1 MTGNHCVKVS
11 MTCGLLLSDG
21 VDVDP
26 VAVVVVVVEVV
37 GDGRDTDLLWKH
49 QMVWKR

>member
-1 MTGNHCVKVS
+1 MS
-11 MTCGLLLSDG
+11 MTFGLLLSDG

-26 VAVVVVVVEVV
+26 VAVVVEVV
-37 GDGRDTDLLWKH
+37 GDGHDTDLLWKH